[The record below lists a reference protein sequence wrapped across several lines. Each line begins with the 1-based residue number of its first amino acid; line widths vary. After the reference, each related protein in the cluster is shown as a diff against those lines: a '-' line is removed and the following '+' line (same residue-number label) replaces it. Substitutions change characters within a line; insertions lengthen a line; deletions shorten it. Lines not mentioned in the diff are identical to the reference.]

1 MDANVLYTYLSSK
14 VNTNR
19 TRHLCRFTRI
29 KLPENIRDPHS
40 HFHITWIIFSIQKTY
55 HTTCYVSFLVPLVI
69 PIILFALYIL
79 STFSLRFSFQLLS
92 FPCRIVLFSFL
103 LAARYI
109 HYFFV
114 SLLRLLEIH
123 FLILLLLYLLFF
135 TDEATLFVYMF
146 SANFNWKY
154 KHPFFLIFRSYVMHW
169 AFRIKRIL
177 YIKLRVDEIS
187 NSTSSG
193 DSGNGSS
200 MHNSSTKVDGDM
212 EKWRC
217 VLSILSTLFPLHLH
231 TLQLPL
237 FYF

>member
-1 MDANVLYTYLSSK
+1 MQIHQNKTAWEYQGPTFTFSHHMNNFFYPKNIPYYLLCIISCPISYSHNTIRYTYFQL
-14 VNTNR
+14 
-19 TRHLCRFTRI
+19 F
-29 KLPENIRDPHS
+29 
-40 HFHITWIIFSIQKTY
+40 
-55 HTTCYVSFLVPLVI
+55 FL
-69 PIILFALYIL
+69 
-79 STFSLRFSFQLLS
+79 SLRFSFQLLS

-154 KHPFFLIFRSYVMHW
+154 KHPFFLIFRSYVMHR